1 MVPAFLGRD
10 GGGRVINNR
19 RLERDVNVRAVILIQ
34 LCRIFKSKCC
44 AGIFRKNNVKALGL
58 IYRYCKQWEWGGA
71 EEGHFLLRGSRATF
85 LLIFHL
91 VFSELGVHLS
101 EPQRWPC
108 VRSDWEA
115 FLIGPFCRHVMGKP
129 LLRQKENEK
138 VTSAKERQMSFP
150 K

>member
-101 EPQRWPC
+101 EPQRRPC
-108 VRSDWEA
+108 VRSDWESKA
-115 FLIGPFCRHVMGKP
+115 F
-129 LLRQKENEK
+129 
-138 VTSAKERQMSFP
+138 
-150 K
+150 